1 MAPCLSL
8 TCVLEEDEAAIERSE
23 FNATSVADVDKRV
36 KRRLLMG
43 NTFLPLPLL
52 SLLLCPRA
60 CECGVRAACR
70 ASVCWRVALR
80 GCVRVCGRVSVW
92 VLSVCVVCPRVSGG
106 LHARWELT
114 FSFLT
119 FLPFIEHMYFFVCV
133 FVAKNPGP
141 VSSGLCT

>member
-60 CECGVRAACR
+60 CGCGVRAACR

-80 GCVRVCGRVSVW
+80 GCVRVRGARERVGAVRLCGVPTRE
-92 VLSVCVVCPRVSGG
+92 CGG
-106 LHARWELT
+106 STPGGNSL
-114 FSFLT
+114 F
-119 FLPFIEHMYFFVCV
+119 PF
-133 FVAKNPGP
+133 
-141 VSSGLCT
+141 